1 MKEQTTRTPPKLR
14 VLSAFLAVAMLL
26 NLAAPLALAG
36 SSTIGAACSVTS
48 VFLYPE
54 YVGRVDGENVSCI
67 QGEVSYDHGLLTF
80 HGDVT
85 LTTVGVAD
93 LGTVPLVKAL
103 SEKNLRLVANGKV
116 TGSTNSDGF
125 DGAKE
130 IVRGKYDLTNT

>member
-1 MKEQTTRTPPKLR
+1 MKRRWKKFLAG
-14 VLSAFLAVAMLL
+14 VLSAALAL

-80 HGDVT
+80 QGDVT

-93 LGTVPLVKAL
+93 FGTVPLVEAL
-103 SEKNLRLVANGKV
+103 SEKNLRLAANGKV
-116 TGSTNSDGF
+116 TGRTKGNGI
-125 DGAKE
+125 E
-130 IVRGKYDLTNT
+130 

>member
-1 MKEQTTRTPPKLR
+1 MKRRWKKFLAG
-14 VLSAFLAVAMLL
+14 VLSAALVL

-36 SSTIGAACSVTS
+36 SPTIGAACRVTS

-54 YVGRVDGENVSCI
+54 YVGRVDDNERVPYI

-85 LTTVGVAD
+85 LDTTLD
-93 LGTVPLVKAL
+93 SENYSLVKAL
-103 SEKNLRLVANGKV
+103 SEENLRLAANGKV
-116 TGSTNSDGF
+116 TGRTKSNGF

-130 IVRGKYDLTNT
+130 IVSRQFL